1 MTNKE
6 IINCEC
12 KTIENDVIYNQNSKE
27 KTCDCEVIHK
37 EIVEKAMSEM
47 LDEETL
53 LFIADFFKVLADSTR
68 VKIVNLLDNNKLCV
82 CDISAALGMTKS
94 AISHQLKNLREMN
107 LVKAERE
114 GKEVWYSLADE
125 HVKEVFDV
133 SAEHVKEKDDD

>member
-1 MTNKE
+1 MAKKE
-6 IINCEC
+6 INNCEF
-12 KTIENDVIYNQNSKE
+12 KTLENDVIYNQKLKE

-37 EIVEKAMSEM
+37 DIVEKAMSEM

-53 LFIADFFKVLADSTR
+53 LCIADFFKVLADSTR

-107 LVKAERE
+107 LVKAERD

-125 HVKEVFDV
+125 HVKEVFDL
-133 SAEHVKEKDDD
+133 SAEHVKEKNDD